1 MVRYYFHVRRD
12 ETVFEDHVG
21 KLLPGLTEA
30 WEWAMEDALALVQD
44 DSLDGSRHSYWI
56 EVCDTEHRAVV
67 TLPIS
72 RFTMQ

>member
-56 EVCDTEHRAVV
+56 EVCDTERRAVV